1 MRWAK
6 DPNVRYGGIF
16 LITIGAFPG
25 GPGFLAWAANNAA
38 GPAIRSV
45 STAYVVTL
53 GTAGGIVAT
62 WYVGL
67 LIAIEFSRDTDFYA
81 GRTLSKMRQNT
92 QLDIPS
98 TWLARS
104 VSCF

>member
-1 MRWAK
+1 MDPYSVLFDYTASPAYMQNLACALSLQQSPRWTTGAT

-38 GPAIRSV
+38 GPAVRSV

-53 GTAGGIVAT
+53 GTAGGILAT
-62 WYVGL
+62 WYVKL
-67 LIAIEFSRDTDFYA
+67 QSSYD
-81 GRTLSKMRQNT
+81 
-92 QLDIPS
+92 
-98 TWLARS
+98 
-104 VSCF
+104 